1 MSDAHLRTVRQ
12 ALAELPSEALSQWR
26 VHYLPGEGDEL
37 KIRSL
42 VERHEAKMRAAGRE
56 TTIRAVWVELANA
69 AASGDDP
76 EMRAAAGLA
85 AMAMGLR
92 RG

>member
-1 MSDAHLRTVRQ
+1 MLDHDRTVRQ
-12 ALAELPSEALSQWR
+12 ALADLPRDALAQWR

-42 VERHEAKMRAAGRE
+42 VERQEAKMRAAGQE
-56 TTIRAVWVELANA
+56 TTIRAVWMALADA
-69 AASGDDP
+69 AADGDP

>member
-1 MSDAHLRTVRQ
+1 MIALVLISLASHE
-12 ALAELPSEALSQWR
+12 ALAQWR
-26 VHYLPGEGDEL
+26 VLCLPGEGDEL

-42 VERHEAKMRAAGRE
+42 IERHEARMRTAGRE
-56 TTIRAVWVELANA
+56 AAIRAVWVELADA
-69 AASGDDP
+69 ATNGDDP